1 VNFKE
6 PMSCGKKILKFTV
19 LGDPVGQGRPR
30 FTTIGGHVKA
40 YDTKES
46 RNEKA
51 VVRLAAQQAMEKQ
64 GWTFPSSDMPIKV
77 EIISYRK
84 APKSAQRWFNEAGLH
99 GDIVPLTKPDT
110 DNISKLY
117 LDAMN
122 SVVYPDDKQVYDLHI
137 CKAYSEQPRTEV
149 VVTGYYLN
157 LGEIKATANTRI
169 RIRKEAEK
177 NA

>member
-1 VNFKE
+1 MTMIE
-6 PMSCGKKILKFTV
+6 PMSCGKKVLKFTV

-64 GWTFPSSDMPIKV
+64 SWTFPSSDMPIKV

-122 SVVYPDDKQVYDLHI
+122 SVVYPDDKQVYDLRI

-157 LGEIKATANTRI
+157 LGEIKAAANARI
-169 RIRKEAEK
+169 KVRKEVEK
-177 NA
+177 K

>member
-1 VNFKE
+1 MTIE
-6 PMSCGKKILKFTV
+6 PMSCGKKVLKFTV

-84 APKSAQRWFNEAGLH
+84 APKSAQRWFSEAGLH

-122 SVVYPDDKQVYDLHI
+122 SVVYPDDKQVYDLRI
-137 CKAYSEQPRTEV
+137 CKAYSDQPRTEV

-157 LGEIKATANTRI
+157 LGEIKAAANARL
-169 RIRKEAEK
+169 RMRKEAEK

>member
-1 VNFKE
+1 MTMIE
-6 PMSCGKKILKFTV
+6 PMSCGKKVLKFTV

-84 APKSAQRWFNEAGLH
+84 APKSAQRWFSEAGLH

-122 SVVYPDDKQVYDLHI
+122 SVVYPDDKQVYDLRI

-149 VVTGYYLN
+149 AVTGYYLN
-157 LGEIKATANTRI
+157 LGEIKAAANTRL